1 MKLTIR
7 LLGRPCIEREDGD
20 RLLAGRKTWALLAL
34 LALRSTPP
42 TRTELIEVLWPE
54 ADDPAGA
61 LRWTL
66 ARVRKALAPE
76 VEIRSDTGN
85 RLLLVTSPEV
95 VIDARVVTGGT
106 YAPVDVEQLGAG
118 ELLEG
123 FTFDDAPLFEGWL
136 ALERVRVASAARAA
150 LRWAATMRAHE
161 EPERAIEY
169 LARATASDPY
179 DDAAHELA
187 VDIRVASGQR
197 LGAIAYLEAVDRL
210 YRRELGVPAPEQLR
224 RSLDAPIPAAANP
237 LVNLDV
243 SARALL
249 GAARARF
256 DAGDYESAIDAA
268 RRASADAAASGLGRL
283 EAEACT
289 LLATILIHS
298 VRGRDQEAVGL
309 LSRALLLAHEA
320 HDAGLASE
328 VEREAGY
335 VAFLAGDYGSAEAAL
350 ARARSLAD
358 SVGDDDLAG
367 RALTILGASRS
378 DRGDHLGSMTALH
391 EGLRRLAAAGNHR
404 WRAYAGTYL
413 GRLLLELDEVEEARH
428 VAAEAVTEARSSGW
442 VSLVPFPLAIE
453 ADAALAAGDAEAAA
467 ALNGEA
473 YTLAAEMSDPCWEA
487 LSLRGLA
494 RCQRAAGDP
503 DEARRLLVAAK
514 DRCARYPDT
523 YQWAVAQ
530 VLTEL
535 AEVEN
540 GADRDHVNDA
550 RRVAQRG
557 PMAAVI
563 ARLDRLV
570 TNRVLATVLFTDIIG
585 STTIVAELGDRRWQ
599 QVLEQHHALVR
610 RQLVI
615 HAGREVDTAG
625 DGFFAAFDGPAQAIR
640 CAAAIMAAAR
650 GLGLEE
656 RAGLHTGEC
665 EMIDGKVGGI
675 AVHIGAR
682 VAAAAGPG
690 DVLVSG
696 TVKDLVAGSGIGF
709 LEQGVVELRGVPG
722 LWPLFRVDPAS
733 L

>member
-1 MKLTIR
+1 
-7 LLGRPCIEREDGD
+7 
-20 RLLAGRKTWALLAL
+20 
-34 LALRSTPP
+34 
-42 TRTELIEVLWPE
+42 
-54 ADDPAGA
+54 
-61 LRWTL
+61 
-66 ARVRKALAPE
+66 
-76 VEIRSDTGN
+76 
-85 RLLLVTSPEV
+85 
-95 VIDARVVTGGT
+95 
-106 YAPVDVEQLGAG
+106 
-118 ELLEG
+118 
-123 FTFDDAPLFEGWL
+123 
-136 ALERVRVASAARAA
+136 
-150 LRWAATMRAHE
+150 
-161 EPERAIEY
+161 
-169 LARATASDPY
+169 
-179 DDAAHELA
+179 
-187 VDIRVASGQR
+187 
-197 LGAIAYLEAVDRL
+197 
-210 YRRELGVPAPEQLR
+210 
-224 RSLDAPIPAAANP
+224 
-237 LVNLDV
+237 
-243 SARALL
+243 
-249 GAARARF
+249 
-256 DAGDYESAIDAA
+256 
-268 RRASADAAASGLGRL
+268 
-283 EAEACT
+283 
-289 LLATILIHS
+289 
-298 VRGRDQEAVGL
+298 
-309 LSRALLLAHEA
+309 
-320 HDAGLASE
+320 
-328 VEREAGY
+328 
-335 VAFLAGDYGSAEAAL
+335 
-350 ARARSLAD
+350 
-358 SVGDDDLAG
+358 
-367 RALTILGASRS
+367 
-378 DRGDHLGSMTALH
+378 
-391 EGLRRLAAAGNHR
+391 
-404 WRAYAGTYL
+404 
-413 GRLLLELDEVEEARH
+413 
-428 VAAEAVTEARSSGW
+428 
-442 VSLVPFPLAIE
+442 
-453 ADAALAAGDAEAAA
+453 
-467 ALNGEA
+467 
-473 YTLAAEMSDPCWEA
+473 MSDPCWEA

-690 DVLVSG
+690 EVLVSG

-722 LWPLFRVDPAS
+722 LWPLFRVDPSS

>member
-1 MKLTIR
+1 MSLIIR
-7 LLGRPCIEREDGD
+7 LLGRPGLESEGRD
-20 RLLAGRKTWALLAL
+20 RTLAGRKTWGLIALLT
-34 LALRSTPP
+34 LRSAPP
-42 TRTELIEVLWPE
+42 TRTELIEILWPE

-66 ARVRKALAPE
+66 ARVRRALAPE
-76 VEIRSDTGN
+76 VQVRSDPGN
-85 RLLLVTSPEV
+85 RLVLVPSPGV
-95 VIDARVVTGGT
+95 VVDVQVVTGGT
-106 YAPVDVEQLGAG
+106 YTPSDVEQLRPGV
-118 ELLEG
+118 LLEG

-150 LRWAATMRAHE
+150 LRWAATMTAHDQ
-161 EPERAIEY
+161 PERAIEY

-187 VDIRVASGQR
+187 VDVRVASGQR
-197 LGAIAYLEAVDRL
+197 LGAIAYLESVDRL
-210 YRRELGVPAPEQLR
+210 YRRDLGIPAPDQLR
-224 RSLDAPIPAAANP
+224 RALDSPIPAPANP
-237 LVNLDV
+237 LVDLDV

-283 EAEACT
+283 DAEACA

-309 LSRALLLAHEA
+309 LAHALLLAHEA
-320 HDAGLASE
+320 HDASLESE
-328 VEREAGY
+328 IEREAGY

-350 ARARSLAD
+350 ARARVLAD
-358 SVGDDDLAG
+358 SAGDDDLAG

-378 DRGDHLGSMTALH
+378 DRGDHLGAMTAIH
-391 EGLRRLAAAGNHR
+391 EGLRRLAAAGNRR
-404 WRAYAGTYL
+404 WSAYAGTYL
-413 GRLLLELDEVEEARH
+413 GRLLLDLGEVEEARR
-428 VAAEAVTEARSSGW
+428 VAAGAVTEARSSGW
-442 VSLVPFPLAIE
+442 ISLVPFPLSIE
-453 ADAALAAGDAEAAA
+453 ADAALAAGDVEASA

-473 YTLAAEMSDPCWEA
+473 YTLAAEMGDPCWEA

-494 RCQRAAGDP
+494 RCRRASSEP

-514 DRCARYPDT
+514 DRCGRYPDT

-540 GADRDHVNDA
+540 GTNREHVAEA
-550 RRVAQRG
+550 RRLAARG
-557 PMAAVI
+557 PMAGVV
-563 ARLDRLV
+563 ARLDRL
-570 TNRVLATVLFTDIIG
+570 TASRVLATVLFTDIVG
-585 STTIVAELGDRRWQ
+585 STTKVAELGDRRWQ
-599 QVLEQHHALVR
+599 EVLERHHALVR
-610 RQLVI
+610 RQLEI

-625 DGFFAAFDGPAQAIR
+625 DGFFASFAGPAQAIR
-640 CAAAIMAAAR
+640 CAAAILAGVR
-650 GLGLEE
+650 DLGLEE

-690 DVLVSG
+690 EILVSG
-696 TVKDLVAGSGIGF
+696 TVKDLVAGSGIRF
-709 LEQGVVELRGVPG
+709 LERGTVELRGVPG
-722 LWPLFRVDPAS
+722 LWPLFRVDPLS
-733 L
+733 V